1 MCCYRKGLQMRESK
15 FKLIRKVFVLT
26 IVMLLFMNVIP
37 VKAAS
42 KNMWLEKYYITVD
55 VGKTGAIGIKGNT
68 TGKKVTYTSNDEKI
82 ATVSSKGVIK
92 GVKAGKVTIF
102 VKAGNVTRKCIVTVK
117 TAWIAAKSIEF
128 NEEVI
133 SLDIGEKVSNPA
145 KISPSNASSKWVT
158 YTSDD
163 PTVASVNSEGM
174 VIGVGEGKTIITAK
188 GNGGVKGI
196 SEVFVSKYEYEE
208 IDYRKPEV
216 YDSTLV
222 VKQGKVKLGM
232 KKSELINSFGEPAM
246 ILDSEF
252 NCPVYIYNDDY
263 SSLVFVYV
271 KNNVVIGYFT
281 SASEFETC
289 GIKTSFSRDEIYNVA
304 FSMSGYKT
312 KDYRCE
318 MWYDYNDELVSI
330 LVLIPSIDP
339 DEFTVSY
346 LPSVNTEVIRSMEII
361 FVELINGYRGRVG
374 ITTLKYDEDM
384 ATVSRKHSEDMT
396 LRNYF
401 DHKTPEGLTPYDR
414 MTSAGISYNN
424 AGEIITQGHCLST
437 LSNSMS
443 FISSREHNE
452 ILLNPIYT
460 KAGPGISIGTGIN
473 NDMGNV
479 TVLFR

>member
-55 VGKTGAIGIKGNT
+55 VGKTGVIGIKGNT

-196 SEVFVSKYEYEE
+196 SEVFVSQYEYEE
-208 IDYRKPEV
+208 IDNRKPEV

-271 KNNVVIGYFT
+271 KSDDVIGYYT
-281 SASEFETC
+281 NATQFEAC
-289 GIKTSFSRDEIYNVA
+289 GIKSTYDLEEISRVTLDYGGCKTS
-304 FSMSGYKT
+304 
-312 KDYRCE
+312 DYINR
-318 MWYDYNDELVSI
+318 MWHDVNNELTSI
-330 LVLIPSIDP
+330 LVMIPSIDP
-339 DEFTVSY
+339 DELTTFY
-346 LPSVNTEVIRSMEII
+346 LPTAGSNIITNMEKMYFELVNG
-361 FVELINGYRGRVG
+361 FRGRKG
-374 ITTLKYDEDM
+374 IPSVYFDNEM
-384 ATVSRKHSEDMT
+384 SNVSRSHSKDMT
-396 LRNYF
+396 KRDYF
-401 DHKTPEGLTPYDR
+401 SHNSPEGVTPFER
-414 MTSAGISYNN
+414 LQNAGISYTM
-424 AGEIITQGHCLST
+424 AAEIITGDMCLST
-437 LSNSMS
+437 LYNISS
-443 FISSREHNE
+443 FIGSPGHYEVMMDAK
-452 ILLNPIYT
+452 YT
-460 KAGPGISIGTGIN
+460 KAGPGVSLGDIE
-473 NDMGNV
+473 MEEFGNI
-479 TVLFR
+479 TILFR